1 MMSPPPTL
9 ASRTASPAP
18 ARKRSLLRVGVSAG
32 RLGLGVAGLLISG
45 YLASFGEHGGLR
57 VRRDLR
63 RGSFCVCARSPAHT
77 AGRFSGREEKFQRI
91 AVMRGVR
98 GEFLGKTPSAR
109 RARRTAGF
117 SDEIPMVENTLG
129 QD

>member
-1 MMSPPPTL
+1 MMSPTPTL

-45 YLASFGEHGGLR
+45 YLASFGEHGGVR

-63 RGSFCVCARSPAHT
+63 RGSFYVCARSPAHT
-77 AGRFSGREEKFQRI
+77 AVSAGVKKTFDLRI
-91 AVMRGVR
+91 ADER
-98 GEFLGKTPSAR
+98 GES
-109 RARRTAGF
+109 
-117 SDEIPMVENTLG
+117 V
-129 QD
+129 